1 MSHHGMAVKNHNI
14 PHVMHASCTSIP
26 FATQKYYMRY
36 IRTIPIPGLERA
48 RVARVLAE
56 YPYRLYIDY
65 MHGPGVDFISSS
77 SPLSLQNRYA
87 SRLCIYYTSLWH
99 PEYCYDEN
107 ICLLHMHVAS
117 WSAGHLTDTTSP
129 SRAVDYICTYTCYW
143 HFRLFIVYMFLLI

>member
-56 YPYRLYIDY
+56 YPYRLYTDY

-77 SPLSLQNRYA
+77 SPLSVRNRYA

-99 PEYCYDEN
+99 PEYCYDED
-107 ICLLHMHVAS
+107 ICLYCICMLHPDQRGIWPTQLPRHALSIISIRKHV
-117 WSAGHLTDTTSP
+117 TDISDC
-129 SRAVDYICTYTCYW
+129 SSSTCS
-143 HFRLFIVYMFLLI
+143 F